1 MSLLRRF
8 DDEVLRL
15 DNLVA
20 AEAWDELYYRLNGGE
35 GIHYLCEAMI
45 AQGVVQEGFEGVC
58 FDILNQI
65 ESYVDDIRDA
75 DEDER
80 SNVAV
85 VKGSEISGLL
95 SQLQGLAYDYQV
107 YSSRRNKSVNSSRE
121 VSMSQFH
128 LRVGRRAHRIQS
140 AMVQD
145 HLEELGYE
153 FASAVELLRDHVI
166 AGRWSSVWNDC
177 DALYSIA
184 KEVEGALAGAN
195 QQAMDTVFERLRRV
209 NEIVYECS
217 TVDSDIYRSEQI
229 DLLDDSLYRA
239 LGALDWVVRHS

>member
-35 GIHYLCEAMI
+35 GIHYLCEAMV
-45 AQGVVQEGFEGVC
+45 AQGVVQEGFEDVC

-80 SNVAV
+80 SNVVA

-107 YSSRRNKSVNSSRE
+107 YSSRRNKSVNSSE
-121 VSMSQFH
+121 GVSMSQYRS
-128 LRVGRRAHRIQS
+128 RVGRPAHRIQS

-145 HLEELGYE
+145 HLDELGHE
-153 FASAVELLRDHVI
+153 FVVAVEVLRDHVA

-184 KEVEGALAGAN
+184 KEVEGTLAGAN
-195 QQAMDTVFERLRRV
+195 QQAMDTVFAHLVKV
-209 NEIVYECS
+209 NEVVYECS
-217 TVDSDIYRSEQI
+217 TMDSHIYRSERM
-229 DLLDDSLYRA
+229 DLLDDALYRA
-239 LGALDWVVRHS
+239 LGALEWVIRHS

>member
-20 AEAWDELYYRLNGGE
+20 AEAWDELYYRLSGGE
-35 GIHYLCEAMI
+35 GIHYLCEAMV
-45 AQGVVQEGFEGVC
+45 AQGVVQEGFEDVC

-80 SNVAV
+80 SNVVA

-95 SQLQGLAYDYQV
+95 SQLQGLAYDYKV

-121 VSMSQFH
+121 VSMSRFH
-128 LRVGRRAHRIQS
+128 SRVGRQAHRIQS

-195 QQAMDTVFERLRRV
+195 QAAMDNVFQKLVKV
-209 NEIVYECS
+209 NEVVYECS
-217 TVDSDIYRSEQI
+217 TVDSEIYRSDCI
-229 DLLDDSLYRA
+229 DHLDDFLNRA
-239 LGALDWVVRHS
+239 LGAMDLVIRHS